1 MGILSIQPAN
11 PGSQPRWENTGH
23 EPRRPRLQKTS
34 PTPVPSPHRCLPAT
48 GRLREQ
54 AAVGRPVAAKA
65 WGLWRRSPRQY
76 ILAFLVQ
83 AKAEPGQQPLCL
95 LAPNESGGGCQG

>member
-1 MGILSIQPAN
+1 MGILGIQPAN
-11 PGSQPRWENTGH
+11 PDSQPRWENTGS

-54 AAVGRPVAAKA
+54 AAVGLPVAAKA
-65 WGLWRRSPRQY
+65 GGLWRQSPCKY
-76 ILAFLVQ
+76 ILALLVQ
-83 AKAEPGQQPLCL
+83 AKSEHGQPLCL